1 MGFFSKL
8 IGKQLKKSVKR
19 NTKVA
24 IDAFGIDHPGRK
36 KDQKLQAKV
45 RKGTLSLTKYKKLW
59 KEDKD
64 IQSQPNIRLAKAT
77 HDTFCA
83 NMKLDIT
90 LAKKGRSSRID
101 LGKGKVK
108 KMNF

>member
-24 IDAFGIDHPGRK
+24 IDAFGIDHVGRK
-36 KDQKLQAKV
+36 KDQKLKSQV

-77 HDTFCA
+77 HDEFCA
-83 NMKLDIT
+83 HQKLKKT
-90 LAKKGRSSRID
+90 LEKGGHSTNKKKG
-101 LGKGKVK
+101 GKIVK
-108 KMNF
+108 RGGF